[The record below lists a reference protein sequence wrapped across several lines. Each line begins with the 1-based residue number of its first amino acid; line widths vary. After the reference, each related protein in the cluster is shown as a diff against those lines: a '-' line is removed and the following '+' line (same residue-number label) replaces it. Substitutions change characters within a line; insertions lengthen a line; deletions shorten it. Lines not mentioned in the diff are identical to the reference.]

1 MRIFKKSVCIVMVLS
16 ILFSFNSFALKE
28 ETAYE
33 KQISNPEEY
42 MQLLWDEGYDAISAD
57 TIVCLL
63 QQVQTVISIFT
74 GRKTESKSFN
84 ITFDKFTS
92 GVLNYVY
99 ENSGFDVSKILKN
112 LPDIN
117 VPANIIVDTLK
128 IDTTAFREQMYL
140 KKAECDADGNG
151 AMATVYHFLGV
162 YLSIIEE
169 CLLYA
174 EPTEDPDVYEVML
187 QFTYKDKTTETVKP
201 GILVNTVT
209 GECTNKD
216 DSGIIGSGFNFSLSE
231 LMLYATVDCWMRD
244 FGFCLLYDVVANAVP
259 VIYNY
264 DTRRFKFD
272 YDGLSWMI
280 QIWKGNYFAANGGEV
295 GIYCR
300 TPEKIG
306 SFYECVDDD
315 KMLYMTME
323 ILHGD
328 DVLVEKEREKHWWIN
343 GFNMCGKMYL
353 PKSLTMKFTI
363 EMPDKEML
371 EAFTGAI
378 DNHYKHDVAY
388 TVDGLKVNVIW

>member
-1 MRIFKKSVCIVMVLS
+1 MRVFKKSVSIVMVLS

-99 ENSGFDVSKILKN
+99 ENSGFDVSEILKN

-174 EPTEDPDVYEVML
+174 EPTEAPDVYEVML
-187 QFTYKDKTTETVKP
+187 QYTYKDKTTETVKP

-315 KMLYMTME
+315 KMLYMAME